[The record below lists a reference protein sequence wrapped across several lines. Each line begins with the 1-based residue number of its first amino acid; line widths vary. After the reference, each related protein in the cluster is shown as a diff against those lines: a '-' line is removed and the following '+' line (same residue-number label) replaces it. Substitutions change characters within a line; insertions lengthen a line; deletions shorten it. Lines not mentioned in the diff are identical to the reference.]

1 VQGTSTAFGAAASEQ
16 VDLTVNTG
24 DATIVYAVAANP
36 RTVDASV
43 RVNGHLFATITG
55 DRDHPNIRGAN
66 GRVLSAREGEA
77 LGKLFGLADGVFK
90 LLAQLTAPVA
100 AIVALGVMTWTDG

>member
-24 DATIVYAVAANP
+24 DATIVYAVAGDGREEVTIHAHRRVDRP
-36 RTVDASV
+36 RV
-43 RVNGHLFATITG
+43 RG